1 MGCRASTVESLS
13 DSRWHMRQPRISKTG
28 PRYTSCH
35 PEEPQAILSETKE
48 GTFLGL
54 ASKDSLISF
63 QKHSDFA
70 PIIAQLLYLS
80 DNKPDALSGIVS
92 YASLFS
98 YTSPEVPSFLT
109 SLGVSAPF
117 RTLISTLVSRLL
129 GRRREPSILCRNVAF
144 SSFGAIRGLR
154 DRKSVVEGKRGHL

>member
-1 MGCRASTVESLS
+1 M
-13 DSRWHMRQPRISKTG
+13 
-28 PRYTSCH
+28 
-35 PEEPQAILSETKE
+35 LSETKE
-48 GTFLGL
+48 ETFLGL

-80 DNKPDALSGIVS
+80 DNKPDVLSGIVS
-92 YASLFS
+92 YVPLFS

-117 RTLISTLVSRLL
+117 RTLISTLVSRHL
-129 GRRREPSILCRNVAF
+129 GRRRESSILCRSVAV
-144 SSFGAIRGLR
+144 SLLGAIRCC
-154 DRKSVVEGKRGHL
+154 DSRGIN